1 MHNPI
6 HPLEGS
12 RPYYPA
18 FCRLMYFVYMSI
30 YIYDNFY
37 RPTLWMSVTFTD
49 LYRLLSVV
57 TCFLI
62 SACEAVC
69 VCVSVRNSER
79 CCWLTVILGPA
90 EGRGS
95 PQRRTGTDVSLTW
108 PLLMTEGRER
118 GLFIIVHTSRLI
130 YKAKFRW
137 FTGKWLFKCID
148 IWWWWCFCDCVNTCV
163 TLLFLQNHQRPDFF
177 GIFSLAQD
185 SIVACEHSYILQKIQ
200 PLTHTVKSE
209 PSGRRYLW

>member
-18 FCRLMYFVYMSI
+18 FCRLIYFVYMSI

-69 VCVSVRNSER
+69 VCE
-79 CCWLTVILGPA
+79 CEKLGA
-90 EGRGS
+90 
-95 PQRRTGTDVSLTW
+95 VL
-108 PLLMTEGRER
+108 
-118 GLFIIVHTSRLI
+118 
-130 YKAKFRW
+130 
-137 FTGKWLFKCID
+137 
-148 IWWWWCFCDCVNTCV
+148 
-163 TLLFLQNHQRPDFF
+163 
-177 GIFSLAQD
+177 
-185 SIVACEHSYILQKIQ
+185 
-200 PLTHTVKSE
+200 LTHCG
-209 PSGRRYLW
+209 SGAS